1 MWIWQR
7 PAWPT
12 FSFDADRLAVPLA
25 EYRRRATQL
34 AGTVARLRVAD
45 RQEAMVDL
53 LVSEAIK
60 TSAIEGESLDR
71 VSVRS
76 SIKAHI
82 GLAPSATASS
92 DPRADGI
99 AALMVS
105 VREHFTRPLDAAL
118 LGTWQTMV
126 IPDRPSHASERGAYR
141 RGDAPM
147 LIVSGYIGKQRLH
160 YEAPPSARVPQEMDR
175 FLDWY
180 HATRPADGKDPLPGP
195 LRSAIA
201 HLWFESIHP
210 FDDGN
215 GRVGRAIADHAIA
228 QDLGYPPLSC
238 LATCIEA
245 DKKTYYALLELTQR
259 EGLRIDAWLAWFV
272 ATVLKSQEIARAQVD
287 LVVAKTRWF
296 DRYRDRLNERQQK
309 VAARMF
315 AAGPAGF
322 EGGMTAGKYVGITG
336 CSKATATRD
345 LAALVAM
352 GAMTSLPGGGRSA
365 RYALAPAAP

>member
-1 MWIWQR
+1 MWIWQQ
-7 PAWPT
+7 PDWPT
-12 FSFDADRLAVPLA
+12 FGFDASRLTAAIA
-25 EYRRRATQL
+25 EYRQRAAQL
-34 AGTVARLRVAD
+34 AGGVAGLAAD
-45 RQEAMVDL
+45 AREEALVDL
-53 LVSEAIK
+53 LVCEAIK
-60 TSAIEGESLDR
+60 TSAIEGERLDR

-82 GLAPSATASS
+82 GLAPKETASR

-105 VREHFTRPLDAAL
+105 VREHVARPLDGTR

-126 IPDRPSHASERGAYR
+126 IPDRPSHRVERGTYR

-160 YEAPPSARVPQEMDR
+160 YEAPPSARVPQEMAR

-180 HATRPADGKDPLPGP
+180 NATAPGGHQAPIPGP
-195 LRSAIA
+195 VRAGIA

-215 GRVGRAIADHAIA
+215 GRVGRALADHAIA

-245 DKKTYYALLELTQR
+245 DKKTYYALLERTQR
-259 EGLRIDAWLAWFV
+259 EGLRIDDWLGWFV
-272 ATVLKSQEIARAQVD
+272 DTVLKSQDIARAQVD
-287 LVVAKTRWF
+287 LVVEKTRWF
-296 DRYRDRLNERQQK
+296 DRHRALLNERQFK

-322 EGGMTAGKYVGITG
+322 EGGMTAGKYMGITG

-345 LAALVAM
+345 LVALAQM
-352 GAMTSLPGGGRSA
+352 GALTCLPGGGRST
-365 RYALAPAAP
+365 RYALARASS